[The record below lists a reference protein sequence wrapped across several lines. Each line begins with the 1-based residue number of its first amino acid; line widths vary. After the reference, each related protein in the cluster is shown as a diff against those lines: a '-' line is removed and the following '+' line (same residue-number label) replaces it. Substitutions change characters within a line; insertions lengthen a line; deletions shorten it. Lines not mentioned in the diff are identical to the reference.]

1 MRTFVSSVHQIFRR
15 AAGSIRRL
23 RVFQKLK
30 KNLTAEREEYI
41 VLITLRVMNGRE
53 KSIPAVHRNT
63 RFRPILLV
71 AMWLVIA
78 IPEFSPGEEVSI
90 AKRQPWATSKIAGS
104 PEPPLPFRVEVA
116 FAELKF
122 QQPLDLSAAPGSSRL
137 FVAEQGGKIYSFE
150 NRPDVSQKDLVA
162 DLKLSHPELSA
173 IYAITFHPDFERNRK
188 VYVCYIQ
195 GSDKPDGTFVSQF
208 ALSKTEPPVLDP
220 ASERILIRW
229 WSGGH
234 NGCSLK
240 FGPDGFLYIS
250 TGDGGAPSPPD
261 PLMAGQDVSNLLSN
275 ILRIDV
281 DHQDGD
287 KAYRV
292 PADNPFV
299 GMPDVRPEIWA
310 FGFRNPWRMS
320 FDKTRGDLWV
330 GDVGWQLWEMIY
342 RVERGGNYGWP
353 IMEGPQAA
361 LPESKRG
368 PAPILPPVVSHP
380 HSEAASITGG
390 FVYHG
395 QRLPSLQDYYV
406 YGDYQTGKVWGLK
419 LNGTQI
425 ESHKELAQT
434 PLQLVSFGE
443 DNDGE
448 LYLVDYQRTQQIYRL
463 AENPDVGQQVNFP
476 QRLSDTGLF
485 VSVKDQTPSPGV
497 TSYSINA
504 TQWADHTTS
513 ERWMAIPGSD
523 PVRIEKDMRWQFPD
537 GSVLAK
543 TVSIEMTQ
551 SDPSSSRR
559 LETQILHREEGS
571 WRPYTYL
578 WNDDQTDAEL
588 VSATGVTRLLRIHD
602 ASAPEGVRE
611 QSYRVASRGECQMC
625 HNPWAEMK
633 TAGLGIQSASPL
645 AVSIEQLNRISGHS
659 PSAENQLTELQ
670 RHGWISG
677 NVPQSSSE
685 VPKLA
690 NPYNPEAE
698 LEERVRSYLHVNCA
712 HCHQPHAGGS
722 ALIELAYDM
731 KLEDA
736 KILDAKPGQGA
747 FGISHAR
754 IVAPHDPEG
763 SVLFYR
769 MAKVGNGRM
778 PRIGSNEVDAQ
789 AVAMMHDWIAQL
801 PSPDSNALPR
811 DADSLDH
818 AAVLTSLPQMSEVD
832 RAHAVEQLCTSTR
845 GAMSLLHWLSQNPIV
860 AKLRQEIVEL
870 AAKQNQPEVR
880 DLFERFLPASKRAKR
895 LGTAIN
901 AAELLAI
908 KSDVEQGRHL
918 FFREGAASCK
928 SCHRINAVGETL
940 GPDLSQIG
948 KKYAPAEMLTHLL
961 EPSKFIDPKYI
972 PCVVETTSGLVH
984 VGLISERNNREVVLK
999 SAQNIE
1005 IKIPAEEIESLVSQQ
1020 KSLMPELLLRD
1031 LTPQQAAD
1039 LLAFLCSLR

>member
-1 MRTFVSSVHQIFRR
+1 MPLFASSIDQACRQQIAVTFLAAILIAVGTLCPALGDESSATKRE
-15 AAGSIRRL
+15 AW
-23 RVFQKLK
+23 
-30 KNLTAEREEYI
+30 TASR
-41 VLITLRVMNGRE
+41 IT
-53 KSIPAVHRNT
+53 
-63 RFRPILLV
+63 
-71 AMWLVIA
+71 
-78 IPEFSPGEEVSI
+78 
-90 AKRQPWATSKIAGS
+90 GS
-104 PEPPLPFRVEVA
+104 PEPPLPYRVELA
-116 FAELKF
+116 FPELKF
-122 QQPLDLSAAPGSSRL
+122 QQPLDLSAVPGTSRF

-150 NRPDVSQKDLVA
+150 NRTDVTQLDLVA
-162 DLKLSHPELSA
+162 DLKASHPELTSL
-173 IYAITFHPDFERNRK
+173 YAITFHPDFAQTRK
-188 VYVCYIQ
+188 VDVCYIQ
-195 GSDKPDGTFVSQF
+195 GNDKPDGTFVSEF
-208 ALSKTEPPVLDP
+208 ELSQNDSAVLDP

-281 DHQDGD
+281 DHQDDD

-299 GMPDVRPEIWA
+299 GMPNVRPEIWA

-320 FDKTRGDLWV
+320 FDRTRGDLWV
-330 GDVGWQLWEMIY
+330 GDVGWQLWEMVY

-353 IMEGPQAA
+353 IMEGPQPA

-390 FVYHG
+390 YVYHG
-395 QRLPSLQDYYV
+395 QRLPSLQGVYI
-406 YGDYQTGKVWGLK
+406 YGDYQTGTVWGLK

-425 ESHKELAQT
+425 ESHRELART

-448 LYLVDYQRTQQIYRL
+448 LYLVDHQRTQQIYRL
-463 AENPDVGQQVNFP
+463 VENPDAGQPVSFP
-476 QRLSDTGLF
+476 RRLSETGLF
-485 VSVKDQTPSPGV
+485 TSVEDQTPSPGV

-504 TQWADHTTS
+504 THWADHTTS
-513 ERWMAIPGSD
+513 ERWMAVPGSE
-523 PVRIEKDMRWQFPD
+523 PVQVDKSLRWQFPD
-537 GSVLAK
+537 GAVLAK
-543 TVSIEMTQ
+543 TVSIEMTHG
-551 SDPSSSRR
+551 DPSSSLRI
-559 LETQILHREEGS
+559 ETQILHREDGA

-578 WNDDQTDAEL
+578 WNEDQADAEL
-588 VSATGVTRLLRIHD
+588 VAMAGATRSLRILD
-602 ASAPEGVRE
+602 AAAPDGVRE
-611 QSYRVASRGECQMC
+611 QTYRIASRGECQMC
-625 HNPWAEMK
+625 HNPWAELK
-633 TAGLGIQSASPL
+633 TSGLGIQSASPL
-645 AVSIEQLNRISGHS
+645 AISIDQLNKHQGQDTSH
-659 PSAENQLTELQ
+659 ENQLAALQ

-677 NVPQSSSE
+677 NVPQSPSGA
-685 VPKLA
+685 PKLA
-690 NPYNPEAE
+690 NPYDAKADLNA
-698 LEERVRSYLHVNCA
+698 RVRSYLHVNCA

-722 ALIELAYDM
+722 ALIELASDV

-736 KILDAKPGQGA
+736 KVLDAKPGQGA

-769 MAKVGNGRM
+769 MAKVGDGRM
-778 PRIGSNEVDAQ
+778 PRIGSNEVDER
-789 AVAMMHDWIAQL
+789 AVAMLHEWIAQL
-801 PSPDSNALPR
+801 PAHHATEQPQ
-811 DADSLDH
+811 ADGHASH
-818 AAVLTSLPQMSEVD
+818 AAILTSLPNLSEVD
-832 RAHAVEQLCTSTR
+832 RANAVEQLCTSTR
-845 GAMSLLHWLSQNPIV
+845 GALSLLRWLSQNQITG
-860 AKLRQEIVEL
+860 KLRQEIVAL
-870 AAKQNQPEVR
+870 AAVQTQTEVR
-880 DLFERFLPASKRAKR
+880 DLFERFLPVAQQVKR

-901 AAELLAI
+901 AAELLAM
-908 KSDVEQGRHL
+908 KSDAEQGRQL
-918 FFREGAASCK
+918 FFREGTASCK
-928 SCHRINAVGETL
+928 SCHRINAIGELL

-972 PCVVETTSGLVH
+972 PCIIETRSGLVH
-984 VGLISERNNREVVLK
+984 VGIIVERNDREVILK
-999 SAQNIE
+999 NAQNKE
-1005 IKIPAEEIESLVSQQ
+1005 ITISAAEVESLVSQQ

-1039 LLAFLCSLR
+1039 LLAFLCSLK

>member
-1 MRTFVSSVHQIFRR
+1 MPMFASSIHRTCSDRITIAFL
-15 AAGSIRRL
+15 AAIL
-23 RVFQKLK
+23 MAM
-30 KNLTAEREEYI
+30 T
-41 VLITLRVMNGRE
+41 
-53 KSIPAVHRNT
+53 IPRPASGDESPVTKRN
-63 RFRPILLV
+63 
-71 AMWLVIA
+71 A
-78 IPEFSPGEEVSI
+78 
-90 AKRQPWATSKIAGS
+90 WATSKIAGS
-104 PEPPLPFRVEVA
+104 PEPPLPYRVELA
-116 FAELKF
+116 FPELKF
-122 QQPLDLSAAPGSSRL
+122 QQPLDLSAAPGTSRL

-150 NRPDVSQKDLVA
+150 NRPDAAQLDLMA
-162 DLKLSHPELSA
+162 DLKLSHPELTSL
-173 IYAITFHPDFERNRK
+173 YAITFHPDFERNRK

-195 GSDKPDGTFVSQF
+195 GNDKPDGTFVSQF
-208 ALSKTEPPVLDP
+208 ELSKSDPPVLDP

-281 DHQDGD
+281 DQQDGD
-287 KAYRV
+287 KAYRI

-368 PAPILPPVVSHP
+368 PAPILPPTVSHP

-390 FVYHG
+390 YVYHG
-395 QRLPSLQDYYV
+395 QRLPSLQDVYV

-448 LYLVDYQRTQQIYRL
+448 LYLVDHQRTQQIYRL
-463 AENPDVGQQVNFP
+463 VENPDVGQQVNFP

-485 VSVKDQTPSPGV
+485 TSVKDQTPSPGV
-497 TSYSINA
+497 TPYSINA
-504 TQWADHTTS
+504 AHWADHATS
-513 ERWMAIPGSD
+513 ERWLALPGTE
-523 PVRIEKDMRWQFPD
+523 PVQIDKNEHWQFPD
-537 GSVLAK
+537 GAVLAK
-543 TVSIEMTQ
+543 TVSIAMSQ
-551 SDPSSSRR
+551 GDPASSHR
-559 LETQILHREEGS
+559 LETQILHREDGS

-578 WNDDQTDAEL
+578 WNDDQTDADL
-588 VSATGVTRLLRIHD
+588 VAANGTVVSLRIND
-602 ASAPEGVRE
+602 ASVPEGVRE

-625 HNPWAEMK
+625 HNPWVEMK

-645 AVSIEQLNRISGHS
+645 AVSLAQLNQNQSHEA
-659 PSAENQLTELQ
+659 SAENQLTALKRQ
-670 RHGWISG
+670 GWISG
-677 NVPQSSSE
+677 NLPETPSE
-685 VPKLA
+685 APMLA
-690 NPYNPEAE
+690 NPYDDNAD
-698 LEERVRSYLHVNCA
+698 LNERVRSYLHINCA

-722 ALIELAYDM
+722 ALIELASDV
-731 KLEDA
+731 KLENA

-754 IVAPHDPEG
+754 IVVPHDPEG

-769 MAKVGNGRM
+769 MAKIGNGRM
-778 PRIGSNEVDAQ
+778 PRIGSNEVDEQ
-789 AVAMMHDWIAQL
+789 AIAMMHDWIQQL
-801 PSPDSNALPR
+801 QSSIVNEQPQDNPNT
-811 DADSLDH
+811 ADSTL
-818 AAVLTSLPQMSEVD
+818 LTSLLQLSDSE
-832 RAHAVEQLCTSTR
+832 RSKAIAQLASSTR
-845 GAMSLLHWLSQNPIV
+845 GALSLMNWLAQNHASAQLRSEIV
-860 AKLRQEIVEL
+860 A
-870 AAKQNQPEVR
+870 AASASLQPEVR
-880 DLFERFLPASKRAKR
+880 DLFERFLPASQRAKR
-895 LGTAIN
+895 LGTIVN
-901 AAELLAI
+901 AAELMAME
-908 KSDVEQGRHL
+908 SNVDRGRQ
-918 FFREGAASCK
+918 FFLSEGAASCK

-972 PCVVETTSGLVH
+972 PCVIETTSGLVH
-984 VGLISERNNREVVLK
+984 VGLIIDRNDREVILK
-999 SAQNIE
+999 NAQNKE
-1005 IKIPAEEIESLVSQQ
+1005 IKIPAEEVESLVSQQ

-1039 LLAFLCSLR
+1039 LLAFLCSLK

>member
-1 MRTFVSSVHQIFRR
+1 MSLFASSIHRTCSDQIGIVLL
-15 AAGSIRRL
+15 AT
-23 RVFQKLK
+23 V
-30 KNLTAEREEYI
+30 LTA
-41 VLITLRVMNGRE
+41 M
-53 KSIPAVHRNT
+53 
-63 RFRPILLV
+63 
-71 AMWLVIA
+71 A
-78 IPEFSPGEEVSI
+78 IPRPVSGEESPVT
-90 AKRQPWATSKIAGS
+90 KREAWAASKITGS
-104 PEPPLPFRVEVA
+104 PEPPLPFRVEPA
-116 FAELKF
+116 FTELKF
-122 QQPLDLSAAPGSSRL
+122 EQPLDLTAAPGTSRL

-150 NRPDVSQKDLVA
+150 NRSDATQLDLVA
-162 DLKLSHPELSA
+162 DLKASHPELTSL
-173 IYAITFHPDFERNRK
+173 YAITFHPDFAQNRK
-188 VYVCYIQ
+188 VYACYIQ
-195 GSDKPDGTFVSQF
+195 GNDKPDGTFVSEF
-208 ALSKTEPPVLDP
+208 ELSKNDSAVLDP

-299 GMPDVRPEIWA
+299 GMPNVRPEIWA

-320 FDKTRGDLWV
+320 FDRTRGDLWV
-330 GDVGWQLWEMIY
+330 GDVGWQLWEMVY

-353 IMEGPQAA
+353 IMEGPQPA

-390 FVYHG
+390 YVYHG
-395 QRLPSLQDYYV
+395 QRLPSLQGVYI
-406 YGDYQTGKVWGLK
+406 YGDYQTGRVWGLK

-448 LYLVDYQRTQQIYRL
+448 LYLVDHQRTQQIYRL
-463 AENPDVGQQVNFP
+463 VENPDVGQPVSFP
-476 QRLSDTGLF
+476 RRLSDTGLF
-485 VSVKDQTPSPGV
+485 TSAKDQSPSPGV
-497 TSYSINA
+497 ISYSINA
-504 TQWADHTTS
+504 RHWADHTTS
-513 ERWMAIPGSD
+513 ERWMAVPGSE
-523 PVRIEKDMRWQFPD
+523 PVQVDKSLRWQFPN
-537 GSVLAK
+537 GAVLAK
-543 TVSIEMTQ
+543 TVSIEMTHG
-551 SDPSSSRR
+551 DPSSSRR
-559 LETQILHREEGS
+559 LETQILHREDGA
-571 WRPYTYL
+571 WHPYTYL

-588 VSATGVTRLLRIHD
+588 VPSAGVTRSLRIND
-602 ASAPEGVRE
+602 ATAPDGIRE

-625 HNPWAEMK
+625 HNPWAELK
-633 TAGLGIQSASPL
+633 TSGLGIQSASPL
-645 AVSIEQLNRISGHS
+645 AVSIDQLNKNQSPATSG
-659 PSAENQLTELQ
+659 ENQLAALQ
-670 RHGWISG
+670 RLGWING
-677 NVPQSSSE
+677 NVPQSPAES
-685 VPKLA
+685 PRLA
-690 NPYNPEAE
+690 NPYDANAD
-698 LEERVRSYLHVNCA
+698 LSERVRSYLHVNCA

-722 ALIELAYDM
+722 ALIELASDV

-769 MAKVGNGRM
+769 IAKVGNGRM
-778 PRIGSNEVDAQ
+778 PRIGSNEVDEQ
-789 AVAMMHDWIAQL
+789 AVAMMREWITGL
-801 PSPDSNALPR
+801 PSSTSNTLP
-811 DADSLDH
+811 H
-818 AAVLTSLPQMSEVD
+818 AEGSMAYQAVLKSLPQLSEID
-832 RAHAVEQLCTSTR
+832 RAKAVEELCTSTR
-845 GAMSLLHWLSQNPIV
+845 SALSLLHWLSQ
-860 AKLRQEIVEL
+860 AEATGKLRQEIVAL
-870 AAKQNQPEVR
+870 AAMQIQPEVR
-880 DLFERFLPASKRAKR
+880 DLFERFLPASQRARR
-895 LGTAIN
+895 LGTAVN
-901 AAELLAI
+901 AAELLAM
-908 KSDVEQGRHL
+908 KSDSEQGRQL

-928 SCHRINAVGETL
+928 SCHRINAAGETL

-961 EPSKFIDPKYI
+961 EPSKFIDPKFI
-972 PCVVETTSGLVH
+972 PCVVETKSGLVH
-984 VGLISERNNREVVLK
+984 VGLIVERNDREVILK
-999 SAQNIE
+999 NAQNKE
-1005 IKIPAEEIESLVSQQ
+1005 VRIPAGEVESLVSQQ

-1039 LLAFLCSLR
+1039 LLAYLCSLK

>member
-1 MRTFVSSVHQIFRR
+1 MRLFAPSICRISSD
-15 AAGSIRRL
+15 
-23 RVFQKLK
+23 
-30 KNLTAEREEYI
+30 
-41 VLITLRVMNGRE
+41 
-53 KSIPAVHRNT
+53 
-63 RFRPILLV
+63 RFRSILLV
-71 AMWLVIA
+71 AMWLSIA
-78 IPEFSPGEEVSI
+78 IPQSASGEDAAI
-90 AKRQPWATSKIAGS
+90 AKRDAWTTSKISGS
-104 PEPPLPFRVEVA
+104 PEPPLPYRVELA
-116 FAELKF
+116 FQELKF
-122 QQPLDLSAAPGSSRL
+122 EQPLDLSPAPGSSRL

-150 NRPDVSQKDLVA
+150 NRSNVAQLDLVG
-162 DLKLSHPELSA
+162 DLKLSHPELTA
-173 IYAITFHPDFERNRK
+173 LYAITFHPDFEQNRK
-188 VYVCYIQ
+188 IYVCYIQ
-195 GSDKPDGTFVSQF
+195 GNDKPDGTFVSQF
-208 ALSKTEPPVLDP
+208 ELSKTEPPVLDP

-234 NGCSLK
+234 NGCCLK

-281 DHQDGD
+281 DHQDVD

-320 FDKTRGDLWV
+320 FDKTSGDLWV

-368 PAPILPPVVSHP
+368 PAPILPPTVSHP

-390 FVYHG
+390 YVYHG
-395 QRLPSLQDYYV
+395 QRLPSLKNVYV
-406 YGDYQTGKVWGLK
+406 YGDYQTGTVWGLK

-425 ESHKELAQT
+425 ESHNELAKT

-448 LYLVDYQRTQQIYRL
+448 LYLVDHQRTQQIYRL
-463 AENPDVGQQVNFP
+463 VENPDVGRQVNFP

-485 VSVKDQTPSPGV
+485 TSVKDQTPSPGV

-504 TQWADHTTS
+504 SHWADHATS
-513 ERWMAIPGSD
+513 ERWLALPGAD
-523 PVRIEKDMRWQFPD
+523 AVQIDKDMRWQFPD
-537 GSVLAK
+537 GAVLAK
-543 TVSIEMTQ
+543 TVSMEMTH

-559 LETQILHREEGS
+559 LETQILHREDGA

-588 VSATGVTRLLRIHD
+588 VPANGVTRVLQIHD

-611 QSYRVASRGECQMC
+611 QTYRVSSRGECQMC
-625 HNPWAEMK
+625 HNPWAELK
-633 TAGLGIQSASPL
+633 TSGVGIQSASPL
-645 AVSIEQLNRISGHS
+645 AVAFDQLNKIQSHEAS
-659 PSAENQLTELQ
+659 QENQLTELQ

-677 NVPQSSSE
+677 NVPPSPSE
-685 VPKLA
+685 APKLSD
-690 NPYNPEAE
+690 PYDTTASLND
-698 LEERVRSYLHVNCA
+698 RVRSYLHVNCA

-722 ALIELAYDM
+722 AVIELASDV

-778 PRIGSNEVDAQ
+778 PRIGSNEVDEQ
-789 AVAMMHDWIAQL
+789 AVAMMHNWITQL
-801 PSPDSNALPR
+801 PSPNANALRR
-811 DADSLDH
+811 DDGSMEH
-818 AAVLTSLPQMSEVD
+818 VAVLTSLPQLSDMD
-832 RAHAVEQLCTSTR
+832 RAKTVEQLCTSTR
-845 GAMSLLHWLSQNPIV
+845 GALSLLHWLSRDLV
-860 AKLRQEIVEL
+860 TAELRQDIVTL
-870 AAKQNQPEVR
+870 AARQSQPEVR
-880 DLFERFLPASKRAKR
+880 DLFERFLPASQRAKR
-895 LGTAIN
+895 LGTAVN
-901 AAELLAI
+901 ATELLAM
-908 KSDVEQGRHL
+908 KSDVEQGRQL
-918 FFREGAASCK
+918 FFHEGAASCK
-928 SCHRINAVGETL
+928 SCHRINAIGETL

-961 EPSKFIDPKYI
+961 EPSKFIDPKFT
-972 PCVVETTSGLVH
+972 PAVVETTSGLVH
-984 VGLISERNNREVVLK
+984 VGLVVERNDREVILK
-999 SAQNIE
+999 NAQNKQIT
-1005 IKIPAEEIESLVSQQ
+1005 IPAMEVETLVSQQ

-1031 LTPQQAAD
+1031 LTPQQASD
-1039 LLAFLCSLR
+1039 LLAYLCSLK

>member
-1 MRTFVSSVHQIFRR
+1 MPLFASLIHRTCSDRIVIALLATILAVMAIPRP
-15 AAGSIRRL
+15 AAGDESPAT
-23 RVFQKLK
+23 K
-30 KNLTAEREEYI
+30 RE
-41 VLITLRVMNGRE
+41 
-53 KSIPAVHRNT
+53 A
-63 RFRPILLV
+63 
-71 AMWLVIA
+71 
-78 IPEFSPGEEVSI
+78 
-90 AKRQPWATSKIAGS
+90 WATSKITGS
-104 PEPPLPFRVEVA
+104 PEPPLPFRVEPA
-116 FAELKF
+116 FTELKF
-122 QQPLDLSAAPGSSRL
+122 QQPLDLSAAPGTSRL

-150 NRPDVSQKDLVA
+150 NRSDAVQMDLVA
-162 DLKLSHPELSA
+162 DLKLSHPELTSL
-173 IYAITFHPDFERNRK
+173 YAITFHPNFERNRTI
-188 VYVCYIQ
+188 YVCYIQ
-195 GSDKPDGTFVSQF
+195 GNDKPDGTFVSQF
-208 ALSKTEPPVLDP
+208 ELSKTDPPVLDP
-220 ASERILIRW
+220 ASERVLIRW

-292 PADNPFV
+292 PTDNPFV

-320 FDKTRGDLWV
+320 FDKARGDLWV

-390 FVYHG
+390 YVYHG
-395 QRLPSLQDYYV
+395 QRLPSLQDVYV

-425 ESHKELAQT
+425 ESHTELAQT

-463 AENPDVGQQVNFP
+463 VENPDVGQQVDFP
-476 QRLSDTGLF
+476 RRLSETGLF
-485 VSVKDQTPSPGV
+485 TSVRDQTPSPGV

-504 TQWADHTTS
+504 THWADHTTS
-513 ERWMAIPGSD
+513 ERWMAVPGTE
-523 PVRIEKDMRWQFPD
+523 PVQIEKNMRWQFPD
-537 GSVLAK
+537 GAVLAK
-543 TVSIEMTQ
+543 TVSIEMIHG
-551 SDPSSSRR
+551 DPLSSRR
-559 LETQILHREEGS
+559 LETQILHREDGA

-578 WNDDQTDAEL
+578 WNDNQTDAEL
-588 VSATGVTRLLRIHD
+588 VAATGVTRSLRIND
-602 ASAPEGVRE
+602 ASAPEGIRE
-611 QSYRVASRGECQMC
+611 QTYRVASRGECQMC

-633 TAGLGIQSASPL
+633 TANLGIQSASPL
-645 AVSIEQLNRISGHS
+645 AVTIDQLNRNQGHDAS
-659 PSAENQLTELQ
+659 DKNQLTALT
-670 RHGWISG
+670 RRGWISG
-677 NVPQSSSE
+677 NVPQSPSE
-685 VPKLA
+685 APHLA
-690 NPYNPEAE
+690 NPYDPIADLN
-698 LEERVRSYLHVNCA
+698 ERVRSYLHVNCA

-722 ALIELAYDM
+722 ALIELASNI

-736 KILDAKPGQGA
+736 KVLDVKPGQGA
-747 FGISHAR
+747 FGISHAH
-754 IVAPHDPEG
+754 IIAPHDPEG

-778 PRIGSNEVDAQ
+778 PRIGSNEVDEQ
-789 AVAMMHDWIAQL
+789 AVAMLHDWITQL
-801 PSPDSNALPR
+801 PSPDSNELPV
-811 DADSLDH
+811 DDGGLTH
-818 AAVLTSLPQMSEVD
+818 AAVLSSLPQLPEAD
-832 RAHAVEQLCTSTR
+832 RAKAVEQLCTSTR
-845 GAMSLLHWLSQNPIV
+845 GALSLLHWLSQDQ
-860 AKLRQEIVEL
+860 AAAELRLEIITL
-870 AAKQNQPEVR
+870 AAAQTQPEVR
-880 DLFERFLPASKRAKR
+880 DLFERFLPASQRAKR
-895 LGTAIN
+895 LGTIVN
-901 AAELLAI
+901 AAELLAM
-908 KSDVEQGRHL
+908 KSDVEQGRQL
-918 FFREGAASCK
+918 LFREGAASCK

-948 KKYAPAEMLTHLL
+948 KKYAPEEMLTHLL

-984 VGLISERNNREVVLK
+984 VGLIVDRNDSEVILK
-999 SAQNIE
+999 NTQNKE
-1005 IKIPAEEIESLVSQQ
+1005 IKIPAEEIESFVTQQ

-1039 LLAFLCSLR
+1039 LLAFLCSLK

>member
-1 MRTFVSSVHQIFRR
+1 MPLFASSIHRTCRDRITIAFL
-15 AAGSIRRL
+15 AAI
-23 RVFQKLK
+23 
-30 KNLTAEREEYI
+30 
-41 VLITLRVMNGRE
+41 LI
-53 KSIPAVHRNT
+53 
-63 RFRPILLV
+63 
-71 AMWLVIA
+71 AMA
-78 IPEFSPGEEVSI
+78 IPRPASGDELPVT
-90 AKRQPWATSKIAGS
+90 KRDAWETSKITGS
-104 PEPPLPFRVEVA
+104 PEPPLPYRVELA
-116 FAELKF
+116 FPELKF

-150 NRPDVSQKDLVA
+150 NRADATQLDLVA
-162 DLKLSHPELSA
+162 DLKLSHPELTSL
-173 IYAITFHPDFERNRK
+173 YAITFHPDFEQNRK
-188 VYVCYIQ
+188 LYVCYIQ
-195 GSDKPDGTFVSQF
+195 GNDKPDGTFVSQF
-208 ALSKTEPPVLDP
+208 ELSKTEPPELDP
-220 ASERILIRW
+220 ASERVLIRW

-281 DHQDGD
+281 DHQDGG

-320 FDKTRGDLWV
+320 FDRTRGDLWV

-395 QRLPSLQDYYV
+395 QRLPSLQDVYV
-406 YGDYQTGKVWGLK
+406 YGDYQTGTLWGLK

-425 ESHKELAQT
+425 ESHTKLAQT

-463 AENPDVGQQVNFP
+463 VENPEVGQQVAFP
-476 QRLSDTGLF
+476 RRLSDTGLF
-485 VSVKDQTPSPGV
+485 TSVKNQMPSPGV

-504 TQWADHTTS
+504 MHWADHTTS
-513 ERWMAIPGSD
+513 ERWMAVPGTE
-523 PVRIEKDMRWQFPD
+523 PVQIEKNMRWQFPD

-559 LETQILHREEGS
+559 LETQVLHREDS
-571 WRPYTYL
+571 TWRPYTYL
-578 WNDDQTDAEL
+578 WNHDQTDAEL
-588 VSATGVTRLLRIHD
+588 VPAAGVTLSLRINN
-602 ASAPEGVRE
+602 ASAPDGVRE
-611 QSYRVASRGECQMC
+611 QTYRVASRGECQMC

-645 AVSIEQLNRISGHS
+645 AVTINQLNKTQGVDASKQ
-659 PSAENQLTELQ
+659 NQLDALQ
-670 RHGWISG
+670 RRGWISG
-677 NVPQSSSE
+677 IISQSPTE
-685 VPKLA
+685 APKLA
-690 NPYNPEAE
+690 NPYDPKADLN
-698 LEERVRSYLHVNCA
+698 ERVRSYFQVNCA

-722 ALIELAYDM
+722 ALIELASDI
-731 KLEDA
+731 KLENA

-754 IVAPHDPEG
+754 IVAPQDPEG

-778 PRIGSNEVDAQ
+778 PRIGSNEVDEQ
-789 AVAMMHDWIAQL
+789 AVAMMHNWITQL
-801 PSPDSNALPR
+801 SSPTSNALPR
-811 DADSLDH
+811 DDGSMAH
-818 AAVLTSLPQMSEVD
+818 AAVLTSLPQLSEVD
-832 RAHAVEQLCTSTR
+832 RAKAVEQLCTSTR
-845 GAMSLLHWLSQNPIV
+845 GALSLLHWLSQDL
-860 AKLRQEIVEL
+860 ASAELRQEIVAL
-870 AAKQNQPEVR
+870 AAKQSQPEVR
-880 DLFERFLPASKRAKR
+880 DLFERFLPASQRAKR

-918 FFREGAASCK
+918 FFREGAAACT

-948 KKYAPAEMLTHLL
+948 KKYAPADMLTHLL
-961 EPSKFIDPKYI
+961 EPSKFIDPKFI
-972 PCVVETTSGLVH
+972 PCVIETTSGLVH
-984 VGLISERNNREVVLK
+984 VGLIAEHNDREVILK
-999 SAQNIE
+999 NAQNKE
-1005 IKIPAEEIESLVSQQ
+1005 IKIPAEEVESLVSQQ

-1039 LLAFLCSLR
+1039 LLAFLCSLK